1 MHASNEQIC
10 ALYCRLSKEDENRRE
25 ESESITNQKAI
36 LTAFAAQHGWRIYKT
51 YVDEDRSGAD
61 GRRPGF
67 LAMLA
72 DAAAGRFGILLC
84 KSQSRFTRDMEAVEK
99 YIHGSF
105 KQWGVR
111 FVTVIDGADTENHGN
126 KKARQINGLVNE
138 WYLEDLSENV
148 RTVLDCKRACGQYIG
163 SFALYG
169 YQKDPAD
176 HGKLKI
182 DPEAAAVVR
191 RIFALYQSG
200 ESMRA
205 IAMRLNADGI
215 AAPAQY
221 KAAQYSAYPQS
232 GDGWNKTTVARILK
246 NEMYTGVMI
255 QGRQR
260 KISYKSK
267 VRIDVPEENWLRVP
281 GTHEAIVTKSQFDA
295 VQQRARSTRRLS
307 ACNQDDPLAG
317 LVYCGNCGSRMV
329 RTTGGKDGRLHY
341 LRCSTHCRF
350 PKACVGLSI
359 DADALYAE
367 VVRCIATHT
376 AGFCLDP
383 PAPRPTKALQTLRL
397 LRAELLKYGI
407 DGPALTALDV
417 QIEAELAALHASA
430 AQKPAVIPFSRALA
444 LLLIQRICV
453 KARDGE
459 TQVIRID
466 YTF

>member
-232 GDGWNKTTVARILK
+232 GDGWNKTTV
-246 NEMYTGVMI
+246 EMCI
-255 QGRQR
+255 RDR
-260 KISYKSK
+260 
-267 VRIDVPEENWLRVP
+267 D
-281 GTHEAIVTKSQFDA
+281 
-295 VQQRARSTRRLS
+295 
-307 ACNQDDPLAG
+307 
-317 LVYCGNCGSRMV
+317 LVGC
-329 RTTGGKDGRLHY
+329 
-341 LRCSTHCRF
+341 
-350 PKACVGLSI
+350 
-359 DADALYAE
+359 
-367 VVRCIATHT
+367 
-376 AGFCLDP
+376 
-383 PAPRPTKALQTLRL
+383 
-397 LRAELLKYGI
+397 
-407 DGPALTALDV
+407 
-417 QIEAELAALHASA
+417 ASA
-430 AQKPAVIPFSRALA
+430 GIHQIKTH
-444 LLLIQRICV
+444 QIC
-453 KARDGE
+453 
-459 TQVIRID
+459 
-466 YTF
+466 